1 MLCYIEQD
9 PKVALLDHIRSGS
22 MFPWNFVP
30 KWPISRRERVEEL
43 EVLSE
48 HYNNTPQ
55 RANVA
60 AAIDW
65 HKKFPPGERVP
76 GDVVCFQGGQRVE
89 QSQLDPDGEII
100 WDEVSQGY
108 NLNSIAANQAHFRD
122 LEGTI

>member
-1 MLCYIEQD
+1 MLCQIEQD
-9 PKVALLDHIRSGS
+9 PKVALLDQIRSGS

-30 KWPISRRERVEEL
+30 KWPISRRERVKEL

-60 AAIDW
+60 AAIYW
-65 HKKFPPGERVP
+65 HKKFPSGERVP
-76 GDVVCFQGGQRVE
+76 DDVVCFQGGQRVE

-100 WDEVSQGY
+100 WDEVSKGY
-108 NLNSIAANQAHFRD
+108 NPNNIAANEALLRA

>member
-30 KWPISRRERVEEL
+30 KWPISRRERVDEL

-65 HKKFPPGERVP
+65 HKKIPAWRTSS
-76 GDVVCFQGGQRVE
+76 R
-89 QSQLDPDGEII
+89 
-100 WDEVSQGY
+100 
-108 NLNSIAANQAHFRD
+108 
-122 LEGTI
+122 